1 MSMVGTFSLLATEE
15 GGFGLNFNILE
26 TNLINLSILISLIVY
41 FGRNFLGK
49 ILGERQ
55 FAIQSAIQDAER
67 RQQEAMTA
75 LSEQEKKLAQAQ
87 EMAAKIKA
95 DAEVTAKSSRDE
107 ILAQAVKDVQRMR
120 DEAARDVGSQRDRIA
135 LELRQRIAALAVGK
149 VESTL
154 QSRMDESLQQRLIDQ
169 SIGMLGG

>member
-1 MSMVGTFSLLATEE
+1 MVDTFPLLATEE

-49 ILGERQ
+49 ILGERRA
-55 FAIQSAIQDAER
+55 AIQSAIQDAER
-67 RQQEAMTA
+67 RQQEAMAA
-75 LSEQEKKLAQAQ
+75 LSEQEEKLAQAQ

-95 DAEVTAKSSRDE
+95 DAEAAAKSSRDE
-107 ILAQAVKDVQRMR
+107 ILAQANRDVQRMR

-135 LELRQRIAALAVGK
+135 LELRQRIAALAVDK

>member
-1 MSMVGTFSLLATEE
+1 MSMVDTFPLLATEE

-49 ILGERQ
+49 ILGERRA
-55 FAIQSAIQDAER
+55 AIQSAIQDAER
-67 RQQEAMTA
+67 RQQEAMAA
-75 LSEQEKKLAQAQ
+75 LSEQEEKLAQAQ

-95 DAEVTAKSSRDE
+95 DAEAAAKSSRDE
-107 ILAQAVKDVQRMR
+107 ILAQANRDVQRMR

-135 LELRQRIAALAVGK
+135 LELRQRIAALAVDK